1 MKTKKSV
8 LIVISFVLVLIVAL
22 NFAGCG
28 KEIVITEEV
37 PEWEMRSGKWTA
49 SELTADLTENKV
61 SGKSADSKF
70 TKSQLKFCAELF
82 KACVKEREN
91 ESVFISPLSVQ
102 LILAMTGNG
111 ANGETKAQIEKLLS
125 STIPLDELNRYLYSY
140 VNSLA
145 SEKDYKTNIAN
156 SLWLRDDESRLQAE
170 NEFLQICR
178 DYYSAEV
185 YKAPFDSQTVKNMN
199 SWVSKETDGM
209 IKNITNKISPEDMM
223 FILNAVMF
231 DAVWDEP
238 YADGAASNG
247 TFTSVTGEQRR
258 VIMMP
263 SGEDVYLEDDS
274 ATGFMKDYK
283 DGKYAF
289 AALLPNENVN
299 INDYVESLT
308 GERISA
314 ILRSA
319 QNERVSVKI
328 PKFTC
333 EFNISLK
340 DVLSEMGIKLAF
352 DKEKADFSKMA
363 KSSMGNI
370 FIGDA
375 LHKAFITVDERGT
388 KAGAA
393 TIFKG
398 GASAP
403 PTKIREVFLERPFV
417 YMIIDKFQN
426 LPIFIGVLTDIQ
438 Q

>member
-1 MKTKKSV
+1 MKTKKAV
-8 LIVISFVLVLIVAL
+8 LNIISLVLVLIMAL

-37 PEWEMRSGKWTA
+37 PEGEMRSKLMA
-49 SELTADLTENKV
+49 SELTAGLTANKV

-70 TKSQLKFCAELF
+70 TKSQFEFCAELF
-82 KACVKEREN
+82 KACVKERGN

-102 LILAMTGNG
+102 LVLAMTGNG
-111 ANGETKAQIEKLLS
+111 ANGETKAQIEKGLS
-125 STIPLDELNRYLYSY
+125 STIPLDELNGYLYSY

-145 SEKDYKTNIAN
+145 SEEEYKTNIAN
-156 SLWLRDDESRLQAE
+156 SVWLRDNENCLQAE
-170 NEFLQICR
+170 NEFLQKCC

-185 YKAPFDSQTVKNMN
+185 YKASFDSQTVKDMN
-199 SWVSKETDGM
+199 LWVSKKTDGM
-209 IKNITNKISPEDMM
+209 IKNITNEISPADMM

-238 YADGAASNG
+238 YADGAADNG
-247 TFTSVTGEQRR
+247 TFTSVTGEQHR
-258 VIMMP
+258 VMMMP
-263 SGEDVYLEDDS
+263 SGEDVYLEDDN
-274 ATGFMKDYK
+274 ATGFIKDYK

-308 GERISA
+308 GEKISA
-314 ILRSA
+314 ILRGA

-340 DVLSEMGIKLAF
+340 DVLSEMGMNLAF
-352 DKEKADFSKMA
+352 DEKEADFSKMA

-375 LHKAFITVDERGT
+375 FHKAFITVDERGT
-388 KAGAA
+388 KAAAA
-393 TIFKG
+393 TIIKG
-398 GASAP
+398 GASAA

-417 YMIIDKFQN
+417 YMIIDKSQN

>member
-1 MKTKKSV
+1 MKTKKAV
-8 LIVISFVLVLIVAL
+8 LITISLVLVLIMAL

-28 KEIVITEEV
+28 KEIVITEEA
-37 PEWEMRSGKWTA
+37 PEWEMRSQLMA
-49 SELTADLTENKV
+49 SELTADLTANKV

-70 TKSQLKFCAELF
+70 TKSQFEFCAELF
-82 KACVKEREN
+82 KACVKERGN

-102 LILAMTGNG
+102 LVLAMTGNG
-111 ANGETKAQIEKLLS
+111 ANGETKAQIEKGLS
-125 STIPLDELNRYLYSY
+125 STIPLDELNGYLYSY
-140 VNSLA
+140 VNFLA
-145 SEKDYKTNIAN
+145 SEKDYKINIAN
-156 SLWLRDDESRLQAE
+156 SLWLRDNENCLQAE
-170 NEFLQICR
+170 NEFLQKCC

-185 YKAPFDSQTVKNMN
+185 YKAPFDSQTVNDMN
-199 SWVSKETDGM
+199 LWVSKKTDGM
-209 IKNITNKISPEDMM
+209 IKNITNEISPEDMM

-238 YADGAASNG
+238 YADGAADNG

-258 VIMMP
+258 VMMMP

-274 ATGFMKDYK
+274 ATGFIKDYK

-308 GERISA
+308 GEKISA
-314 ILRSA
+314 ILRGA

-340 DVLSEMGIKLAF
+340 DVLSEMGMDLAF
-352 DKEKADFSKMA
+352 DEKEADFSKMA

-375 LHKAFITVDERGT
+375 FHKAFITVDERGT
-388 KAGAA
+388 KAAAA
-393 TIFKG
+393 TIIKG
-398 GASAP
+398 GASAA

-417 YMIIDKFQN
+417 YMIIDKSQN
-426 LPIFIGVLTDIQ
+426 LPIFIGILTDIQ

>member
-1 MKTKKSV
+1 MKTKKAV
-8 LIVISFVLVLIVAL
+8 LIIISLVLVLIMAL

-28 KEIVITEEV
+28 KEIVIIEEI
-37 PEWEMRSGKWTA
+37 PEGEMRSKLTA
-49 SELTADLTENKV
+49 SELTAGLTANKV
-61 SGKSADSKF
+61 SGKSADNKF
-70 TKSQLKFCAELF
+70 TKSQFEFCAELF
-82 KACVKEREN
+82 KACVKERGSK
-91 ESVFISPLSVQ
+91 SVFISPLSVQ
-102 LILAMTGNG
+102 LVLAMTGNG

-125 STIPLDELNRYLYSY
+125 STIPLDELNGYLYSY

-156 SLWLRDDESRLQAE
+156 SVWLRDDESRLQAE
-170 NEFLQICR
+170 NDFLQKCR

-185 YKAPFDSQTVKNMN
+185 YKAPFDSQTVKDMN
-199 SWVSKETDGM
+199 SWVSDKTDGM
-209 IKNITNKISPEDMM
+209 IKKIIDKISSEDIM
-223 FILNAVMF
+223 FLLNAVMF

-238 YADGAASNG
+238 YVDSATSNG
-247 TFTSVTGEQRR
+247 TFTSVSGEQRS
-258 VIMMP
+258 VEMMS
-263 SGEDVYLEDDS
+263 SGENVYLEDDN
-274 ATGFMKDYK
+274 ATGFIKDYK

-289 AALLPNENVN
+289 AALLPNENVD

-314 ILRSA
+314 ILRGA

-333 EFNISLK
+333 EFNMSLK
-340 DVLSEMGIKLAF
+340 DVLSEMGMNLAF
-352 DKEKADFSKMA
+352 DEKEADFSKMA

-370 FIGDA
+370 FIGDVF
-375 LHKAFITVDERGT
+375 HKTFITVDERGT
-388 KAGAA
+388 KAGAVTKVEVKDTA
-393 TIFKG
+393 
-398 GASAP
+398 A

-417 YMIIDKFQN
+417 YMIIDKSQN

>member
-1 MKTKKSV
+1 MKTKKSA
-8 LIVISFVLVLIVAL
+8 LTVISFVLVLIMAL

-28 KEIVITEEV
+28 KEIVITEEM
-37 PEWEMRSGKWTA
+37 PEWEMRSNKWTA
-49 SELTADLTENKV
+49 SELTADLTANKV

-70 TKSQLKFCAELF
+70 TKSQLEFCAELF

-102 LILAMTGNG
+102 LVLAMTGNG
-111 ANGETKAQIEKLLS
+111 ANGETRAQIEKGLS
-125 STIPLDELNRYLYSY
+125 STIPLDELNGYLYSY

-145 SEKDYKTNIAN
+145 SEEEYKTNIAN
-156 SLWLRDDESRLQAE
+156 SVWLRDDENRLQAE

-185 YKAPFDSQTVKNMN
+185 YKAPFDSQTVKDMN
-199 SWVSKETDGM
+199 TWVSKKTDGM
-209 IKNITNKISPEDMM
+209 IKNITNEISPEDMM

-238 YADGAASNG
+238 YVDGAASNG

-258 VIMMP
+258 VMMMP
-263 SGEDVYLEDDS
+263 SGENVYLEDDS
-274 ATGFMKDYK
+274 ATGFIKDYK

-308 GERISA
+308 GEKISA
-314 ILRSA
+314 ILRGA

-340 DVLSEMGIKLAF
+340 DVLSEMGMNLAF
-352 DKEKADFSKMA
+352 DEKEADFSKMA

-375 LHKAFITVDERGT
+375 FHKAFITVDERGT
-388 KAGAA
+388 KAAAA
-393 TIFKG
+393 TMIKG
-398 GASAP
+398 GASAA

-417 YMIIDKFQN
+417 YMIIDKSQN

>member
-1 MKTKKSV
+1 MKKSV
-8 LIVISFVLVLIVAL
+8 LTVISFILVLIMAL

-37 PEWEMRSGKWTA
+37 PEWEKRSGKWTA

-70 TKSQLKFCAELF
+70 TKSQLEFCAELF

-185 YKAPFDSQTVKNMN
+185 YKAPFDSQTVKDMN

-238 YADGAASNG
+238 YADGTASNG
-247 TFTSVTGEQRR
+247 TFTSVTEEQRR

-274 ATGFMKDYK
+274 ATGFIKDYK

-289 AALLPNENVN
+289 AALLPNENVK

-340 DVLSEMGIKLAF
+340 DVLSEIGIKLAF

-417 YMIIDKFQN
+417 YMIIDKSRN

>member
-1 MKTKKSV
+1 MKTKKAV
-8 LIVISFVLVLIVAL
+8 LIIISLVLVLIMAL

-37 PEWEMRSGKWTA
+37 PEGEMRSQLMA
-49 SELTADLTENKV
+49 SELTAGLTANEV

-70 TKSQLKFCAELF
+70 TKSQFEFCAELF
-82 KACVKEREN
+82 KACVKERGN

-102 LILAMTGNG
+102 LVLAMTGNG
-111 ANGETKAQIEKLLS
+111 ANGETKAQIEKGLS
-125 STIPLDELNRYLYSY
+125 STIPLDELNGYLYSY

-156 SLWLRDDESRLQAE
+156 SLWLRDNENCLQAE
-170 NEFLQICR
+170 NEFLQKCC

-185 YKAPFDSQTVKNMN
+185 YKASFDSQTVKDMN
-199 SWVSKETDGM
+199 LWVSKKTDGM
-209 IKNITNKISPEDMM
+209 IKNITNEINPEDMM

-238 YADGAASNG
+238 YVDGAASNG

-258 VIMMP
+258 VMMMP

-274 ATGFMKDYK
+274 ATGFIKDYK

-308 GERISA
+308 GEKISA
-314 ILRSA
+314 ILRGA
-319 QNERVSVKI
+319 QNERVTVKI

-340 DVLSEMGIKLAF
+340 DVLSEMGMNLAF
-352 DKEKADFSKMA
+352 DEKEADFSKMA

-375 LHKAFITVDERGT
+375 FHKAFITVDERGT
-388 KAGAA
+388 KAAAA
-393 TIFKG
+393 TIIKG
-398 GASAP
+398 GASAA

-417 YMIIDKFQN
+417 YMIIDKSQN
-426 LPIFIGVLTDIQ
+426 LPIFFGVLTDIQ

>member
-8 LIVISFVLVLIVAL
+8 LTVISFVLVLIMSL

-70 TKSQLKFCAELF
+70 TKSQLEFCVELF
-82 KACVKEREN
+82 KACVKEKEN

-102 LILAMTGNG
+102 LVLAMTGNG

-125 STIPLDELNRYLYSY
+125 STIPLDELNVYLYSY

-156 SLWLRDDESRLQAE
+156 SLWLRDDENCLQAE
-170 NEFLQICR
+170 NDFLQICR

-185 YKAPFDSQTVKNMN
+185 YKAPFDSQTVKDMN
-199 SWVSKETDGM
+199 TWVYKKTDGM
-209 IKNITNKISPEDMM
+209 IKNIINKINPEDMM

-238 YADGAASNG
+238 YADGAADNG

-258 VIMMP
+258 VMMMP

-274 ATGFMKDYK
+274 ATGFIKDYK

-314 ILRSA
+314 ILQGA

-333 EFNISLK
+333 EFDISLK
-340 DVLSEMGIKLAF
+340 DVLSEVGMKLTF

-375 LHKAFITVDERGT
+375 FHKAFITVDERGT
-388 KAGAA
+388 KAAAA
-393 TIFKG
+393 TMIKG
-398 GASAP
+398 GASAA

-417 YMIIDKFQN
+417 YMIIDKSQN

>member
-1 MKTKKSV
+1 MKTKKAV
-8 LIVISFVLVLIVAL
+8 LIIISLVLVLIMAL

-28 KEIVITEEV
+28 KEIVLIEEA
-37 PEWEMRSGKWTA
+37 PEWEMRSQLMA
-49 SELTADLTENKV
+49 SELTADLTANKV

-70 TKSQLKFCAELF
+70 TKSQFEFCAELF
-82 KACVKEREN
+82 KACVKERGN

-102 LILAMTGNG
+102 LVLAMTGNG
-111 ANGETKAQIEKLLS
+111 ANGETKAQIEKGLS
-125 STIPLDELNRYLYSY
+125 STVPLDELNGYLYSY

-145 SEKDYKTNIAN
+145 SEKDYKINIAN
-156 SLWLRDDESRLQAE
+156 SLWLRDDENCLQAE

-185 YKAPFDSQTVKNMN
+185 YKAPFDSQTVKDMN
-199 SWVSKETDGM
+199 RWVYKKTDGM
-209 IKNITNKISPEDMM
+209 INYITNKIDPEDML

-238 YADGAASNG
+238 YAEGAASNG

-258 VIMMP
+258 VKMMP

-274 ATGFMKDYK
+274 AKGFIKDYK

-308 GERISA
+308 GEKISA

-319 QNERVSVKI
+319 QNERVAVKI

-340 DVLSEMGIKLAF
+340 DVLSEMGMKLAF
-352 DKEKADFSKMA
+352 DEKEADFSKMA

-388 KAGAA
+388 KAAA
-393 TIFKG
+393 VTIIEG
-398 GASAP
+398 GASAAP
-403 PTKIREVFLERPFV
+403 AKIREVFLERPFV
-417 YMIIDKFQN
+417 YMIIDKSQN